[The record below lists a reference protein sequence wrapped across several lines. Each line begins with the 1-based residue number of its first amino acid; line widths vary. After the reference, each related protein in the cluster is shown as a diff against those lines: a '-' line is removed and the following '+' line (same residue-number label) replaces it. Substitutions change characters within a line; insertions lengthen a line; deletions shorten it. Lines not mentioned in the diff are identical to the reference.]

1 MPRRAPALPTT
12 VPSCPLS
19 LHFRTTDAPLAALP
33 AWCQVP
39 GTDELVTKEALE
51 EEARLAAEREAAGD
65 EGGTTEHLKRGQFD
79 KLTDLLDR
87 SQMYT
92 EFLGERMTE
101 IEEADKKK
109 GKAKAM
115 SEAAI
120 AKEQKRLMPTLTG
133 GKLREYQLK
142 GVKWMIALWQNGMNG
157 ILADQMGLGKT
168 LQTIAF
174 LSHLKENNVHAPYLI
189 IGPLSTVSNWV
200 NEIKRFAPTFNVTL
214 FHGTKDERMDI
225 KAELCG
231 LNDVSF
237 GAGRRKSGGEDMHTI
252 KDGPTFPIIVTS
264 YEMAICEVNFLRRFS
279 WKYIVV
285 DEGHRLKNKDC
296 RLFKELSSL
305 DTQNK
310 LLLTGTPLQNN
321 LKELWSLLNFILPD
335 VFGNLTDF
343 ESWFDFNASSADE
356 QRDMV
361 VKKLHSLLRPFLLR
375 RLKSEVKG
383 LPKKQEIILYAH
395 MAPMQTKFN
404 KVCREGEG
412 DVISALES
420 SRMLTL
426 QSALAIFRLSSRRR
440 WTR

>member
-1 MPRRAPALPTT
+1 
-12 VPSCPLS
+12 
-19 LHFRTTDAPLAALP
+19 
-33 AWCQVP
+33 
-39 GTDELVTKEALE
+39 
-51 EEARLAAEREAAGD
+51 
-65 EGGTTEHLKRGQFD
+65 
-79 KLTDLLDR
+79 
-87 SQMYT
+87 
-92 EFLGERMTE
+92 
-101 IEEADKKK
+101 
-109 GKAKAM
+109 
-115 SEAAI
+115 
-120 AKEQKRLMPTLTG
+120 
-133 GKLREYQLK
+133 
-142 GVKWMIALWQNGMNG
+142 MIALWQNGMNG